1 MEQSHGRRAGVNVQ
15 GFLAE
20 VLKEENWVLFAPID
34 RAGQY
39 SHECLVVVPPSGIA
53 IEPGVDVHRVQSSG
67 TTAFLGNL
75 SARLDYALHG
85 GWYAAAGGNLNYVKT
100 TGTSAAT
107 RTGANV
113 GLGYRFPFWGPLGGR
128 VELNYTMFGKNT
140 KLATGPTNTVG
151 LMFGALV
158 PLR

>member
-1 MEQSHGRRAGVNVQ
+1 M
-15 GFLAE
+15 
-20 VLKEENWVLFAPID
+20 FAILPI
-34 RAGQY
+34 GNK
-39 SHECLVVVPPSGIA
+39 IA

-85 GWYAAAGGNLNYVKT
+85 GWYAAAGGNLNYVKS

-113 GLGYRFPFWGPLGGR
+113 GLGYRSRSGDRWAAGWS
-128 VELNYTMFGKNT
+128 
-140 KLATGPTNTVG
+140 
-151 LMFGALV
+151 
-158 PLR
+158 